1 MTTVVSSED
10 ILCATRGGVSAY
22 LPAPCRF
29 RLSRPDSWRAT
40 SNALRSALTRS
51 VLNLWVVVATRMNV
65 DNKKWV
71 QSPAS
76 SWSCRSLRSKLA
88 APVATGTPSSHGQ
101 ICSQLASIL
110 MTPSPSI
117 QVTDP
122 AEMGRIS
129 TRCKT
134 AVQRIIVFIATFV
147 ITNIIQRMEQKVKSN
162 LSGRHLL
169 YASVSLDMVKA
180 CSAGWSEWS
189 MEV

>member
-10 ILCATRGGVSAY
+10 ILCANRGGVLAY
-22 LPAPCRF
+22 MPAPCRF
-29 RLSRPDSWRAT
+29 RLSRPESWRAT

-76 SWSCRSLRSKLA
+76 SWSCCLLRSKLA
-88 APVATGTPSSHGQ
+88 APVATGTPSSHRQ

-180 CSAGWSEWS
+180 CSAGL
-189 MEV
+189 